1 MRQQLTPLTPVSQ
14 LVTQVNRV
22 SFLNPLL
29 GVSTSPL
36 TAVTLPTETTECA
49 QLYGDIWRIVYRFS
63 ARVNQVAVVFVAA
76 TLMAALVQQYGP
88 NALVWIRKNMS
99 KFLYQV
105 AYRLQI
111 KEALKLSSPVIDIK
125 M

>member
-14 LVTQVNRV
+14 LVTQVNRA

-36 TAVTLPTETTECA
+36 TAVTLPTETMECA
-49 QLYGDIWRIVYRFS
+49 PLYGDIWKVIYKFS

-76 TLMAALVQQYGP
+76 TLITALVCQYGP

-99 KFLYQV
+99 KFLYLV
-105 AYRLQI
+105 AYRIQI
-111 KEALKLSSPVIDIK
+111 KEPFKLNSPVIDITI
-125 M
+125 